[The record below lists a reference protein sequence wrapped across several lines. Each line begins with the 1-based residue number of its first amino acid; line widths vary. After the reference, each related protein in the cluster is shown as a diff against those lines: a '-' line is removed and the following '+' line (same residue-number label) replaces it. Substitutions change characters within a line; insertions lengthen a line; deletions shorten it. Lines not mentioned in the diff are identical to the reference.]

1 MLQNSG
7 DEFILR
13 KVLHDVVMAVDYS
26 FLKFNTVIR
35 ALPGDLLKDLAVKW
49 LLVAENAIW
58 FARYEK

>member
-13 KVLHDVVMAVDYS
+13 KVLRDAVMVMDYS
-26 FLKFNTVIR
+26 FLKFHMVIR
-35 ALPGDLLKDLAVKW
+35 VLPGDLLKDLAIKW